1 MPGNKQSGMKEEP
14 AENTKKRGNMKMKTE
29 LQKQLFALQDPG
41 YREFHAGLIPGIPK
55 EDIIGIRTPVLRKFA
70 EEFAR
75 DHSRGAEM
83 FLKELPHCYYEENN
97 LHMLLVTKIKDYPE
111 CLRKVEEFLPYIN
124 NWATCDLPAPK
135 CFEKHREELLPVIR
149 KWLLT
154 TDTYTIRYGIGLLM
168 RLYLDDMYRPEYA
181 DLVARVR
188 SEEYY
193 VNMMIAWYFATA
205 LAKQW
210 DTVIPYLEERKLDRW
225 VHQKTIQKAVES
237 FRITSE
243 QKVYLK
249 SLRYPRK

>member
-14 AENTKKRGNMKMKTE
+14 EENTKKRGNMKMKTE

-41 YREFHAGLIPGIPK
+41 YREFHARLIPGIPK
-55 EDIIGIRTPVLRKFA
+55 EDIIGIRTPVLRRFA
-70 EEFAR
+70 GEFAR
-75 DHSRGAEM
+75 DHSQEAEA
-83 FLKELPHCYYEENN
+83 FFKELPHRYYEENN

-149 KWLLT
+149 EWVT
-154 TDTYTIRYGIGLLM
+154 STDTYTIRYGIGILM
-168 RLYLDDMYRPEYA
+168 RLYLDDAYRPEYA

-210 DTVIPYLEERKLDRW
+210 DAAVPYIEQHRLSDW
-225 VHQKTIQKAVES
+225 VHKKTIQKAVES
-237 FRITSE
+237 YRITSE
-243 QKVYLK
+243 QKEYLK
-249 SLRYPRK
+249 GYR